1 MIYRPA
7 SLMKKL
13 KRKENDM
20 SSVIRVI
27 GRKGRITI
35 PYDMRMKMKITHNDV
50 LRFEQIDEDTVL
62 ITRIVASKDLPE
74 SFETENPAQ
83 LLCNC
88 LDMLDSEEKISVL
101 NYLLA
106 TIKKEGR

>member
-1 MIYRPA
+1 MICRPA

-50 LRFEQIDEDTVL
+50 LRFEQIDEDAILV
-62 ITRIVASKDLPE
+62 TRILASDDLPSSLE
-74 SFETENPAQ
+74 SAEPTQ
-83 LLCNC
+83 VLCSC
-88 LDMLDSEEKISVL
+88 LDMLDNKDKIGVL